1 MEIISLIYNKG
12 LYQPLFNSI
21 VFFYNLI
28 PGHDFGLAIILVTLL
43 IRIILFPLSRQGIK
57 SRKALEEIQPKLKE
71 IQKKYGDKKEQ
82 AAQMMNLYKEHKVS
96 PVSGCLPLL
105 IQLPIIIA
113 LYRAFIQVISP
124 SSLALLYPFI
134 KNPGSL
140 NTSFLGMI
148 DLAVPSAILAVIA
161 GVSQFFQSK
170 IMFKTSSSM
179 IGGADR
185 AAGIQKTMNRQMIY
199 FMPLITIFI
208 ALKLP
213 AGLPLYWAA
222 STLFGIGEY
231 LLVNKKNEKRR
242 ANQKD
247 N

>member
-43 IRIILFPLSRQGIK
+43 IRIILFPLSRQGVK

-82 AAQMMNLYKEHKVS
+82 AAQMMSLYKEHKVN

-113 LYRAFIQVISP
+113 LYRAFIHAINP
-124 SSLALLYPFI
+124 SGLELLYPFI
-134 KNPGSL
+134 KNPGPL
-140 NTSFLGMI
+140 NTSFLGIM
-148 DLAVPSAILAVIA
+148 DLAVPSIVLAIIA

-170 IMFKTSSSM
+170 IMFKTPSSGM
-179 IGGADR
+179 GGADR
-185 AAGIQKTMNRQMIY
+185 TASVQKTMNRQMIY
-199 FMPLITIFI
+199 FMPLITVFI

-231 LLVNKKNEKRR
+231 LLVNKKGSQALKT
-242 ANQKD
+242 K
-247 N
+247 

>member
-1 MEIISLIYNKG
+1 
-12 LYQPLFNSI
+12 
-21 VFFYNLI
+21 
-28 PGHDFGLAIILVTLL
+28 
-43 IRIILFPLSRQGIK
+43 
-57 SRKALEEIQPKLKE
+57 
-71 IQKKYGDKKEQ
+71 
-82 AAQMMNLYKEHKVS
+82 
-96 PVSGCLPLL
+96 
-105 IQLPIIIA
+105 
-113 LYRAFIQVISP
+113 
-124 SSLALLYPFI
+124 
-134 KNPGSL
+134 
-140 NTSFLGMI
+140 
-148 DLAVPSAILAVIA
+148 
-161 GVSQFFQSK
+161 
-170 IMFKTSSSM
+170 M

>member
-43 IRIILFPLSRQGIK
+43 IRIILFPFSRQGVK

-71 IQKKYGDKKEQ
+71 IQKKYTDKKEQ
-82 AAQMMNLYKEHKVS
+82 AAQMMILYKEHKVN

-113 LYRAFIQVISP
+113 LYRAFIHVINP
-124 SSLALLYPFI
+124 SSLELLYPFV

-140 NTSFLGMI
+140 DTSFLGMM
-148 DLAVPSAILAVIA
+148 DLAVPSMVLAIIA

-170 IMFKTSSSM
+170 IMFKTPAPAV
-179 IGGADR
+179 GGADR
-185 AAGIQKTMNRQMIY
+185 TASVQKTMNRQMIY
-199 FMPLITIFI
+199 FMPLITVFI

-213 AGLPLYWAA
+213 AGLPLYWTA

-231 LLVNKKNEKRR
+231 LFVNKKGSQALKT
-242 ANQKD
+242 K
-247 N
+247 

>member
-43 IRIILFPLSRQGIK
+43 IRIILFPLSRQGVK

-71 IQKKYGDKKEQ
+71 IQKKYEDKKEQ
-82 AAQMMNLYKEHKVS
+82 AAQMMSLYKEHKVN

-113 LYRAFIQVISP
+113 LYRAFIHVINP
-124 SSLALLYPFI
+124 SSFELLYPFV

-140 NTSFLGMI
+140 NTYFLGII
-148 DLAVPSAILAVIA
+148 DLAIPSTFLAIIA
-161 GVSQFFQSK
+161 GASQFIQSK
-170 IMFKTSSSM
+170 IMFKTPSS
-179 IGGADR
+179 GAGAADR
-185 AAGIQKTMNRQMIY
+185 TASVQKIMNRQMIY
-199 FMPLITIFI
+199 FMPLITVFI

-231 LLVNKKNEKRR
+231 LLVNKKGSQAPKT
-242 ANQKD
+242 K
-247 N
+247 